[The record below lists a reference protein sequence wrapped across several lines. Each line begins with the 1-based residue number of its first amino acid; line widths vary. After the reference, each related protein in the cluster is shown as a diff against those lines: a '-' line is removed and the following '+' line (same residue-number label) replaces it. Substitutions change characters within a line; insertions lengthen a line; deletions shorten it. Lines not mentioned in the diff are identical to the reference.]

1 MLSNSVSSSFSC
13 RFYTIPFLSSSHSK
27 ICIDPVLISDSVI
40 SHYTCRVDSN
50 GNFLTLLD
58 IIRLPGG
65 DVFTLII
72 STPHLVCIA
81 PSVLF
86 LTVADF
92 AVLQYCIPRLL
103 NVYLLVQYMCL
114 ILGLYDVCT

>member
-1 MLSNSVSSSFSC
+1 MLSNSVSSSF
-13 RFYTIPFLSSSHSK
+13 FMQILHHPFLSSSHSK
-27 ICIDPVLISDSVI
+27 ICIDPVLIGDSVI
-40 SHYTCRVDSN
+40 PHYTCRVDSN
-50 GNFLTLLD
+50 GNFLTLLE

-86 LTVADF
+86 LTVLQIT
-92 AVLQYCIPRLL
+92 VLQYCIPRLL
-103 NVYLLVQYMCL
+103 NVYLLV
-114 ILGLYDVCT
+114 